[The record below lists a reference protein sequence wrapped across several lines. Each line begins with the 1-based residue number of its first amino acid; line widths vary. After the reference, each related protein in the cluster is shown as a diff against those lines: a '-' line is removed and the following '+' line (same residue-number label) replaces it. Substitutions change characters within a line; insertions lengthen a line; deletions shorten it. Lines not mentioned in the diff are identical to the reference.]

1 MCFHSRI
8 RSTNFRLWFHRFGLQ
23 KRKPWVQSHRKKT
36 MQLSYTEQLMLEDS
50 RCNKCIRPFT
60 PKCKRSSSLAGCRL
74 NLCFTKYKTL
84 EYILS
89 TCTMVSTTWKLGCQV
104 DLNQLAVPH
113 SVSRVSETENY
124 LWHKDW
130 LHTSY
135 PHVHPKTL
143 KISQIS
149 TLSIC
154 YAIYILM
161 FSILL
166 ALFGQ
171 INCHE

>member
-89 TCTMVSTTWKLGCQV
+89 TCTTVSTTWKLGCQV